1 MTVSATSTSQ
11 DWTAVCQGA
20 STRQA
25 PNNQPVTP
33 APTDTVQLSEPAAS
47 QLQA

>member
-1 MTVSATSTSQ
+1 MTVSATSSQ

-25 PNNQPVTP
+25 TNNQPVTP
-33 APTDTVQLSEPAAS
+33 APTDSVQLSETAAS
-47 QLQA
+47 QLHA